1 MAEVYSAL
9 STVPTP
15 KFPQPYNHEEYQ
27 KNEDK
32 YVADIKKELKSMG
45 YKGKNFGEIIMFPV
59 ADGNALYMVVS
70 MRPLKLMHLPLGDA
84 WDFQYA
90 HLLTAKEV
98 NEKIEGKKAW
108 DKVFSKD

>member
-1 MAEVYSAL
+1 MATVYSAL

-32 YVADIKKELKSMG
+32 YIADIKKELKSMG
-45 YKGKNFGEIIMFPV
+45 YNGKNFGEIIMFPV

-98 NEKIEGKKAW
+98 NEKIEGQKAW
-108 DKVFSKD
+108 EKVFSKD